1 MANGS
6 FTDTPEYKKL
16 RKGAKWGQ
24 YDEATLAD
32 ALQGKG
38 MDATAGIGDVYRN
51 RDQALADP
59 LMAGVPEHLRGDVLG
74 AYQQGGDLN
83 SYQQGLNTGF
93 SDFISANPEAGNPMS
108 GGMSFEDYRQFF
120 PEAHKSYLGSDSYRT
135 AVGTMPSAG
144 NPAAISDPSAGAG
157 GELPDYD
164 REVER
169 GLIVEPSGTG
179 GGGGGDDPRM
189 TDAINKALISR
200 GFNPDNPRAGNERGI
215 AKATEDTRQLIEMF
229 GGIDAYLAEQANPT
243 MMSIAANEGVADGGI
258 DPGMKQMY
266 QGELDKARNLARQGR
281 TDFNLQDASIAAGR
295 MGLPNDIESLRAMVM
310 KDFVTPAGAASGPA
324 AQPAVTAVSQ
334 ETGTTFQPS
343 GPSADAA
350 AVAGGV
356 TDPVLRKQ
364 QMEAVRELV
373 TGAEEA
379 GAETRTGLPGLKVA
393 DPNLDIQLDP
403 ATAPVGGPDLFA
415 TDDVQYDPNFF
426 KYETDLGNIYLDA
439 LRQSL
444 GGEGGMDPQ
453 TAAQM
458 ADAEARQVKD
468 EAQTTEDL
476 QRLGV
481 LRGGGDTADVLG
493 ELRSGYGRT
502 YSDILS
508 DQAYRQQNDPRYQ
521 AALDL
526 AGLKSDRYMEGGEM
540 VGRLGGQ
547 DTLEARLANQ
557 EAIEREA
564 DISGFLRGARSLE
577 GRDQDINAQ
586 FGRADRQLEEARVL
600 APQYGD
606 AADLARSDAR
616 LQQDIA
622 DRNLARGLT
631 ITEPTTRE
639 RFEEGVRGTQEA
651 EALAR
656 AGVSGYLD
664 EEATLARDT
673 DYNLVKELDTEESRQ
688 ADKDRRLERE
698 LAAGEVALDG
708 EGQPRTETIAGEEA
722 GSEERMLSEQLDTD
736 EALARIDAKSRADI
750 QGLINEGSY
759 DEAEMLMGLEKDMQ
773 SDRLTFEQQNLI
785 KELKNLVTLGQIDMF
800 GAQDLQAIINKGD
813 LDQAELI
820 LDGIEAQADATLD
833 VAEEQGSTAE
843 ALAAIDAAMQTER
856 VDSEELVLLQELKDA
871 LELGKLDAATAV
883 TIQRS
888 IARGEFS
895 VAQTQLAGIRAQ
907 ADATVDVAEEQGA
920 TAEALAAIDER
931 INSTQVNSEE
941 RVLLEEL
948 SNLLTLGQL
957 DAATAVTI
965 QRSIAR
971 GEFSVAQTQLSGIR
985 AQADATVDVAEA
997 QGDTAEA
1004 VRLIDERI
1012 NSTQVSSEEKVLL
1025 QELKDVLELGKLA
1038 AATAVTIQRSIA
1050 RGEFSVAQTQLAGIR
1065 AQADATVDVAE
1076 AQGDTAEAVRLIDE
1090 RINSTQVS
1098 SEEKVLLEELK
1109 TEVTLG
1115 RIDAASAKS
1124 IQNIIMKGDLAESR
1138 QQLAYAREIAGGTVT
1153 IDGVQVP
1160 TIEAGRFKLEEALTE
1175 AQLQQLV
1182 KTEQGQSIA
1191 NLLALVQ
1198 TLEPG
1203 SVARGNLEAEIAT
1216 QISNTVDDAALEEV
1230 LLEMLSP
1237 ITVDGETGG
1246 L

>member
-1 MANGS
+1 MAIGS
-6 FTDTPEYKKL
+6 FADTPGYKKL

-24 YDEATLAD
+24 YDESTLAD
-32 ALQGKG
+32 ALGG
-38 MDATAGIGDVYRN
+38 TGLESDVSSVYRS

-59 LMAGVPEHLRGDVLG
+59 LLAGVPEQFRGDVLG

-144 NPAAISDPSAGAG
+144 NPAAISDPSTGAG
-157 GELPDYD
+157 GDGIDYAAGEHLLNMTELPT
-164 REVER
+164 
-169 GLIVEPSGTG
+169 GTDVDVG
-179 GGGGGDDPRM
+179 RLVGGGGDDPRM
-189 TDAINKALISR
+189 TDAIKKALISR

-243 MMSIAANEGVADGGI
+243 MRSIAANEGVADGGI

-281 TDFNLQDASIAAGR
+281 TDFNLQDAAIAAGR
-295 MGLPNDIESLRAMVM
+295 MGMPNDIESLRAMVM

-577 GRDQDINAQ
+577 GRDQDIDAQ

-736 EALARIDAKSRADI
+736 EALARIDAKSRTDI
-750 QGLINEGSY
+750 QSLINEGSY
-759 DEAEMLMGLEKDMQ
+759 DEAEMLMGIEKDMQ
-773 SDRLTFEQQNLI
+773 NERLTFEQQNLF
-785 KELKNLVTLGQIDMF
+785 KELKNAVTLGQIDMF
-800 GAQDLQAIINKGD
+800 GARDLQEVINKGD

-820 LDGIEAQADATLD
+820 LDGIEAQADAT
-833 VAEEQGSTAE
+833 
-843 ALAAIDAAMQTER
+843 
-856 VDSEELVLLQELKDA
+856 
-871 LELGKLDAATAV
+871 
-883 TIQRS
+883 
-888 IARGEFS
+888 
-895 VAQTQLAGIRAQ
+895 
-907 ADATVDVAEEQGA
+907 VDVAKQQRYSARDVAMLDKQSQETLANIEKSMQSNVLDAQSKDLLATLANDLALGNIDKETAVEVQQEISSGNLGVAKERLEEVKEQSKAAVDVSKEQRGA
-920 TAEALAAIDER
+920 AVDVSKEQRAGAKEIAEIDER
-931 INSTQVNSEE
+931 IASE
-941 RVLLEEL
+941 RV
-948 SNLLTLGQL
+948 G
-957 DAATAVTI
+957 
-965 QRSIAR
+965 
-971 GEFSVAQTQLSGIR
+971 
-985 AQADATVDVAEA
+985 
-997 QGDTAEA
+997 
-1004 VRLIDERI
+1004 
-1012 NSTQVSSEEKVLL
+1012 
-1025 QELKDVLELGKLA
+1025 
-1038 AATAVTIQRSIA
+1038 
-1050 RGEFSVAQTQLAGIR
+1050 
-1065 AQADATVDVAE
+1065 
-1076 AQGDTAEAVRLIDE
+1076 
-1090 RINSTQVS
+1090 

-1109 TEVTLG
+1109 TQISLGNITAKQAVDVQAEINKGNFAEV
-1115 RIDAASAKS
+1115 
-1124 IQNIIMKGDLAESR
+1124 QE
-1138 QQLAYAREIAGGTVT
+1138 QLSYAREIASGTVNIGGT
-1153 IDGVQVP
+1153 QVD
-1160 TIEAGRFKLEEALTE
+1160 TIEKGRFNLEEQLTD

-1182 KTEQGQSIA
+1182 KTEQGMSIA

-1198 TLEPG
+1198 TLDPKSE
-1203 SVARGNLEAEIAT
+1203 ARGNLEIEIAK
-1216 QISNTVDDAALEEV
+1216 QISNTVDDEALEKV

-1237 ITVDGETGG
+1237 IETGG

>member
-1 MANGS
+1 MAIGS
-6 FTDTPEYKKL
+6 FADTPGYKKL

-24 YDEATLAD
+24 YDESTLAD
-32 ALQGKG
+32 ALGG
-38 MDATAGIGDVYRN
+38 TGLESDVSSVYRS

-59 LMAGVPEHLRGDVLG
+59 LLAGVPEQFRGDVLG

-144 NPAAISDPSAGAG
+144 NPAAISDPSTGAG
-157 GELPDYD
+157 GDGIDYAAGEHLLNMTELPT
-164 REVER
+164 
-169 GLIVEPSGTG
+169 GTDVDVG
-179 GGGGGDDPRM
+179 RLVGGGGDDPRM
-189 TDAINKALISR
+189 TDAIKKALISR

-243 MMSIAANEGVADGGI
+243 MRSIAANEGVADGGI

-281 TDFNLQDASIAAGR
+281 TDFNLQDAAIAAGR
-295 MGLPNDIESLRAMVM
+295 MGMPNDIESLRAMVM

-577 GRDQDINAQ
+577 GRDQDIDAQ

-736 EALARIDAKSRADI
+736 EALARIDAKSRTDI
-750 QGLINEGSY
+750 QSLINEGSY
-759 DEAEMLMGLEKDMQ
+759 DEAEMLMGIEKDMQ
-773 SDRLTFEQQNLI
+773 NERLTFEQQNLF
-785 KELKNLVTLGQIDMF
+785 KELKNAVTLGQIDMF
-800 GAQDLQAIINKGD
+800 GARDLQEVINKGD

-820 LDGIEAQADATLD
+820 LDGIEAQADAT
-833 VAEEQGSTAE
+833 
-843 ALAAIDAAMQTER
+843 
-856 VDSEELVLLQELKDA
+856 
-871 LELGKLDAATAV
+871 
-883 TIQRS
+883 
-888 IARGEFS
+888 
-895 VAQTQLAGIRAQ
+895 
-907 ADATVDVAEEQGA
+907 VDVAKQQRYSARDVAMLDKQSQETLANIEKSMQSNVLDAQSKDLLATLANDLALGNIDKETAVEVQQEISSGNLGVAKERLEEVKEQSKAAVDVSKEQRGA
-920 TAEALAAIDER
+920 AVDVSKEQRAGAKEIAEIDER
-931 INSTQVNSEE
+931 IASE
-941 RVLLEEL
+941 RV
-948 SNLLTLGQL
+948 G
-957 DAATAVTI
+957 
-965 QRSIAR
+965 
-971 GEFSVAQTQLSGIR
+971 
-985 AQADATVDVAEA
+985 
-997 QGDTAEA
+997 
-1004 VRLIDERI
+1004 
-1012 NSTQVSSEEKVLL
+1012 
-1025 QELKDVLELGKLA
+1025 
-1038 AATAVTIQRSIA
+1038 
-1050 RGEFSVAQTQLAGIR
+1050 
-1065 AQADATVDVAE
+1065 
-1076 AQGDTAEAVRLIDE
+1076 
-1090 RINSTQVS
+1090 

-1109 TEVTLG
+1109 TQISLGNITAKQAVDVQAEINKGNFAEV
-1115 RIDAASAKS
+1115 
-1124 IQNIIMKGDLAESR
+1124 QE
-1138 QQLAYAREIAGGTVT
+1138 QLSYAREIASGTVNIGGT
-1153 IDGVQVP
+1153 QVD
-1160 TIEAGRFKLEEALTE
+1160 TIEKGRFNLEEQLTD

-1182 KTEQGQSIA
+1182 KTEQGMSIA
-1191 NLLALVQ
+1191 NLLSLVQ
-1198 TLEPG
+1198 TLDPD
-1203 SVARGNLEAEIAT
+1203 SVARGELEAEIAK
-1216 QISNTVDDAALEEV
+1216 QISNTVDDEALEKV
-1230 LLEMLSP
+1230 LIEMLSP
-1237 ITVDGETGG
+1237 IETGG